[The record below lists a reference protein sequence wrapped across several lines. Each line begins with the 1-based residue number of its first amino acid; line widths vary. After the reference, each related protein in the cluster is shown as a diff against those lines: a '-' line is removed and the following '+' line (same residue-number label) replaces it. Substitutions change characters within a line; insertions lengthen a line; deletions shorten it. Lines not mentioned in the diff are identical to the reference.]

1 MRTLFISALLL
12 LFSAPA
18 ISQVADKQTFECS
31 CAGTVQIAEKKRR
44 GQVRYR
50 QRQFML
56 NVWQNTFVAD
66 NNLVNETHTFNR
78 SGFLSRGGRLKLIGL
93 TADMQYVLYE
103 NDVYLLKVPRATGGS
118 VYFRQKLNG
127 AVATENELSNWQLLC
142 DTMVNEP

>member
-1 MRTLFISALLL
+1 MRTLLVSVLLL
-12 LFSAPA
+12 LFTAPA
-18 ISQVADKQTFECS
+18 FSQGADKETFECS
-31 CAGTVQIAEKKRR
+31 CAGTLQITEKNRR

-56 NVWQNTFVAD
+56 NVWQNTFVAN

-103 NDVYLLKVPRATGGS
+103 NDVYFLKVPRATGGS

-127 AVATENELSNWQLLC
+127 PVATQDVLSNWQLLC
-142 DTMVNEP
+142 ATTVNEP